1 MNHLSFDNSHLDDII
16 QLKNISQSYDAG
28 KTWILK
34 DLNFLIED
42 KPKQGQFVSILGKSG
57 CGKSTLLRYICGLQQ
72 PTQGEVLIHSTP
84 RTNNH
89 RVGMVFQRYSCLPWY
104 TVLQNV
110 ELGMRY
116 QGIPFKERRKEA
128 RRIIE
133 LVGLKGHEDKYAEYP
148 MLSGGQLQRV
158 AIAMNL
164 AIKPEILVMDEPFGA
179 LDVKTR
185 LNMQDMLNEIWVTLQ
200 TTIIFVTHDI
210 AEAVYLSDD
219 VYIMDANPGR
229 FVKHFKIPLPHE
241 RNRSLKRD
249 PSFNKTVFAIE
260 DFMMDLER
268 NE

>member
-1 MNHLSFDNSHLDDII
+1 MNQIEFPNSHLDDVID
-16 QLKNISQSYDAG
+16 LRKVSQSYDGG

-34 DLNFLIED
+34 DLDFLIEN
-42 KPKQGQFVSILGKSG
+42 KPNQGQFVAILGTSG
-57 CGKSTLLRYICGLQQ
+57 CGKSTILRYICGLQK
-72 PTQGEVLIHSTP
+72 PTEGEIFINGTP
-84 RTNNH
+84 RAINH

-104 TVLQNV
+104 TVLENV

-116 QGIPFKERRKEA
+116 QGIAFNERRKEA

-185 LNMQDMLNEIWVTLQ
+185 LDMQDMLNGIWTELQ
-200 TTIIFVTHDI
+200 TTIVFVTHDI
-210 AEAVYLSDD
+210 AEAVYLADD
-219 VYIMDANPGR
+219 IYVMASNPGR
-229 FVKHFKIPLPHE
+229 FVKHFKIPLPLE
-241 RNRSLKRD
+241 RDRKLKRD
-249 PSFNKTVFAIE
+249 PIFNKTVFSIE
-260 DFMMDLER
+260 DFMMELEK
-268 NE
+268 N